1 MKDKMKKDKLYL
13 GQLIDVDRVRFD
25 SNNLILSPV
34 GSGKTHLIMD
44 VLRNSYDGNKLMLVS
59 TTSLKDSYESE
70 ENILKTSDLSNGAEL
85 TRDKIH
91 VMTYAEFGSKVKW
104 HNKFLEDYSVIFCD
118 EIHSL
123 FDYYFTFKTVE
134 YAMAIRVLFESYKDK
149 ALYYFTATS
158 EKIDKFVDIEKENI
172 YEELNVINYSKDS
185 RIVSHQNRIELE
197 FTTIEEL
204 EESVLSI
211 SGLKEM
217 GEIGLIYN
225 ERIDSMK
232 KTEEILISKGL
243 RPISI
248 WSINNTKHKMTTE
261 QLFVRHK
268 LLTEGILAEGYDF
281 LIINGS
287 MREGW
292 NFTDDRLEFSILNTL
307 DKTAQVQ
314 ARGRIRKDISVLIT
328 RVEGESTPIDV
339 KIMKKERALN
349 IIDKYIGEYLDNNDK
364 EIIANE
370 FNIIN
375 EVTKKIIKWPTI
387 NKTLQNN
394 GYSVKDIR
402 KTIDGERKVVSVITY
417 KDVVKNSDEIKSNKF
432 LSKLVKSK
440 FAEVNQKF
448 LDKYL
453 GKGTAVGMKHIQDA
467 YSRYIVRD
475 LWTERKLLDVTYLLA
490 RDNKLFSDTNYIDY
504 GQKYKH
510 TDELEILKE
519 RAKYEVSALMEFRK
533 LESEKERREK
543 EIKEAEEKDLL
554 AYIINNG
561 G

>member
-13 GQLIDVDRVRFD
+13 GQLIAIDKVDFG

-70 ENILKTSDLSNGAEL
+70 ENILKTSDLSNGSEL

-104 HNKFLEDYSVIFCD
+104 NNKFLEDYSVIFCD

-123 FDYYFTFKTVE
+123 FDYYFKFKVIE
-134 YAMAIRVLFESYKDK
+134 YAMAIRVLFERYEDK

-158 EKIDKFVDIEKENI
+158 EKIDKFVDIEKEDI
-172 YEELNVINYSKDS
+172 YEELNVISYLEDS
-185 RIVSHQNRIELE
+185 RIVSHLNRIELE
-197 FTTIEEL
+197 FTTTEEL

-211 SGLKEM
+211 SGLREM

-232 KTEEILISKGL
+232 KTEDILISKGL

-248 WSINNTKHKMTTE
+248 WSVNNTKHKMTTE

-287 MREGW
+287 MQEGW
-292 NFTDDRLEFSILNTL
+292 NFTDDRLEFAALNTL

-328 RVEGESTPIDV
+328 RIEGESTPIDV

-349 IIDKYIGEYLDNNDK
+349 IIDKYIGKYLDNNDK
-364 EIIANE
+364 KIIANE
-370 FNIIN
+370 FNVIN
-375 EVTKKIIKWPTI
+375 EITKKIVQWPTI
-387 NKTLQNN
+387 KDTLKSN
-394 GYSVKDIR
+394 GYLVENIR
-402 KTIDGERKVVSVITY
+402 KTIDGERKVVSIITY
-417 KDVVKNSDEIKSNKF
+417 KDGVKNSDEIKSNKF

-490 RDNKLFSDTNYIDY
+490 RDNKLFSDANYIEY

-554 AYIINNG
+554 AYIIENG

>member
-1 MKDKMKKDKLYL
+1 MKDKLYL
-13 GQLIDVDRVRFD
+13 GQLIDIDKVDFG

-70 ENILKTSDLSNGAEL
+70 ENILKTSDLSNGSEL

-104 HNKFLEDYSVIFCD
+104 NNKFLEDYSVIFCD

-123 FDYYFTFKTVE
+123 FDYYFKFKVIE
-134 YAMAIRVLFESYKDK
+134 YAMAIRVLFERYKDK

-172 YEELNVINYSKDS
+172 YEELNVIDYLKDP
-185 RIVSHQNRIELE
+185 RIVSHLNRIELE

-204 EESVLSI
+204 EEGVLSI
-211 SGLKEM
+211 SGLREM

-232 KTEEILISKGL
+232 KTEDILISKGL

-248 WSINNTKHKMTTE
+248 WSVNNTKHKMSTE

-287 MREGW
+287 MQEGW
-292 NFTDDRLEFSILNTL
+292 NFTDDRLEFAALNTL

-349 IIDKYIGEYLDNNDK
+349 IIDKYIGKYIDNNDK
-364 EIIANE
+364 KIIANE
-370 FNIIN
+370 LNVIN
-375 EVTKKIIKWPTI
+375 EITKKIVQWPTI
-387 NKTLQNN
+387 KDTLKSN
-394 GYSVKDIR
+394 GYLVEDIR

-417 KDVVKNSDEIKSNKF
+417 KDGVKNSDEIKSNKF

-490 RDNKLFSDTNYIDY
+490 RDNKLFSDANYIEY

-533 LESEKERREK
+533 LESEKEKREK

-554 AYIINNG
+554 AYIIENG